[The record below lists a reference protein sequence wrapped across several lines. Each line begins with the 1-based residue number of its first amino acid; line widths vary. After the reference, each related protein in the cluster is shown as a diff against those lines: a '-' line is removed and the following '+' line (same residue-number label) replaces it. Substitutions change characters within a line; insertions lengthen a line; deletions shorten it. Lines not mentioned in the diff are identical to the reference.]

1 MQNIKLMLQYD
12 GTRYLGWKRPEKDH
26 NDRTVSYKIETVLEK
41 LTGTPVTLFSGTRTE
56 PGVHARS
63 LTVNFLTDSPL
74 TPEQFRTAL
83 NQYLPQDIAILA
95 AEKAPDRFRA
105 DLNAH
110 EISYEYALDLSP
122 IYDLFHKNYRGRLA
136 DLLSDSLF
144 HLSPEQTEE
153 LPNILLMETAAHS
166 LLGKHDFKQFS
177 SIRKKKGTEKEIK
190 AITFVTEESTLY
202 IRITANDFLYQMVPF
217 ILGTLLDIG
226 IGKRP
231 VECIN
236 AILEGKEKPSASCDT
251 KGLILY
257 DIIY

>member
-1 MQNIKLMLQYD
+1 MQNIKLTLQYD

-26 NDRTVSYKIETVLEK
+26 NDRTVSYKIENVLEK
-41 LTGTPVTLFSGTRTE
+41 VTGTPVTLFSGVRTE
-56 PGVHARS
+56 PGVRARN
-63 LTVNFLTDSPL
+63 LTVNFLTESQL
-74 TPEQFRTAL
+74 TPAEFKTVL
-83 NQYLPQDIAILA
+83 NQYLPQDIAVLDA
-95 AEKAPDRFRA
+95 VSTPERFRA
-105 DLNAH
+105 DLNAR
-110 EISYEYALDLSP
+110 EITYEYAMDLSP
-122 IYDLFHKNYRGRLA
+122 IYDLFHKNYRSRLT

-144 HLSPEQTEE
+144 NLSPEQTAE

-166 LLGKHDFKQFS
+166 LLGKHDFKHFS
-177 SIRKKKGTEKEIK
+177 SIRKKKGTE
-190 AITFVTEESTLY
+190 
-202 IRITANDFLYQMVPF
+202 NDFLYQMAPF

-257 DIIY
+257 DIVY

>member
-1 MQNIKLMLQYD
+1 MQNIKLTLQYD
-12 GTRYLGWKRPEKDH
+12 GTRYFGWKRPEKDH
-26 NDRTVSYKIETVLEK
+26 NDRTVSYKIENVLEK
-41 LTGTPVTLFSGTRTE
+41 VTGTPVTLFSGVRTE
-56 PGVHARS
+56 PGVHARN
-63 LTVNFLTDSPL
+63 LTVNFLTESQL
-74 TPEQFRTAL
+74 TPAEFKTVL
-83 NQYLPQDIAILA
+83 NQYLPQDIAVLDA
-95 AEKAPDRFRA
+95 VSTPERFRA
-105 DLNAH
+105 DLNAR
-110 EISYEYALDLSP
+110 EITYEYAMDLSP
-122 IYDLFHKNYRGRLA
+122 IYDLFHKNYRGRLT

-144 HLSPEQTEE
+144 DLPPAE

-166 LLGKHDFKQFS
+166 LLGTHDFKHFS

-190 AITFVTEESTLY
+190 TITFVTEESTLY
-202 IRITANDFLYQMVPF
+202 IRMTANDFLYQMAPF

-257 DIIY
+257 DIVY

>member
-56 PGVHARS
+56 PGVHARN
-63 LTVNFLTDSPL
+63 LTVNFLTDSSL

-105 DLNAH
+105 DLNAR
-110 EISYEYALDLSP
+110 EITYEYNIDTLPVA
-122 IYDLFHKNYRGRLA
+122 DLFQQNYRCRM
-136 DLLSDSLF
+136 DKIPDI
-144 HLSPEQTEE
+144 E
-153 LPNILLMETAAHS
+153 LMESAVPS
-166 LLGKHDFKQFS
+166 LLGRHDFRHFS
-177 SIRKKKGTEKEIK
+177 SKRKKKGTLKEIQ
-190 AITFVTEESTLY
+190 AITFSQDDSKLC
-202 IRITANDFLYQMVPF
+202 IRITANDFLYQMAPF

-226 IGKRP
+226 IEKRP

-257 DIIY
+257 DIVY

>member
-56 PGVHARS
+56 PGVHARN
-63 LTVNFLTDSPL
+63 LTVNFLTDSSL

-95 AEKAPDRFRA
+95 AEKAPERFRA
-105 DLNAH
+105 DLNARG
-110 EISYEYALDLSP
+110 ITYEYNIDTLPVA
-122 IYDLFHKNYRGRLA
+122 DLFQQNYRCRM
-136 DLLSDSLF
+136 DKI
-144 HLSPEQTEE
+144 
-153 LPNILLMETAAHS
+153 PNIELMESAVPS
-166 LLGKHDFKQFS
+166 LLGKHDFRHFS
-177 SIRKKKGTEKEIK
+177 SIRKKKGTLKEIQ
-190 AITFVTEESTLY
+190 AIAFSQDDSKLC
-202 IRITANDFLYQMVPF
+202 IRITANDFLYQMAPF

-257 DIIY
+257 DIVY

>member
-26 NDRTVSYKIETVLEK
+26 NDRTVSYKIENVLEK
-41 LTGTPVTLFSGTRTE
+41 LTRTPVTLFSGTRTE
-56 PGVHARS
+56 PGVHAR
-63 LTVNFLTDSPL
+63 N
-74 TPEQFRTAL
+74 
-83 NQYLPQDIAILA
+83 
-95 AEKAPDRFRA
+95 
-105 DLNAH
+105 
-110 EISYEYALDLSP
+110 LDLSP
-122 IYDLFHKNYRGRLA
+122 IYDLFHKNYRGRLT

-144 HLSPEQTEE
+144 DLSPEQTAG

-166 LLGKHDFKQFS
+166 LLGKHDFKHFS

-202 IRITANDFLYQMVPF
+202 IRMTANDFLYQMAPF

-257 DIIY
+257 DIVY

>member
-1 MQNIKLMLQYD
+1 MQNIKLTLQYD

-26 NDRTVSYKIETVLEK
+26 NDRTVSYKIENVLEK
-41 LTGTPVTLFSGTRTE
+41 VTGTPVTLFSGVRTE
-56 PGVHARS
+56 PGVHARN
-63 LTVNFLTDSPL
+63 LTVNFLTESQL
-74 TPEQFRTAL
+74 TPTEFKTVL
-83 NQYLPQDIAILA
+83 NQYLPQDIAVLDA
-95 AEKAPDRFRA
+95 VSTPERFRA
-105 DLNAH
+105 DLNAR
-110 EISYEYALDLSP
+110 EITYEYALDLSP
-122 IYDLFHKNYRGRLA
+122 IYDLFHKNYRGRLT

-144 HLSPEQTEE
+144 DLPPEQTAE
-153 LPNILLMETAAHS
+153 LPN
-166 LLGKHDFKQFS
+166 FS

-190 AITFVTEESTLY
+190 TITFVTEESTLY
-202 IRITANDFLYQMVPF
+202 IRMTANDFLYQMAPF

-257 DIIY
+257 DIVY

>member
-1 MQNIKLMLQYD
+1 MQNIKLTLQYD

-26 NDRTVSYKIETVLEK
+26 NDRTVSYKIENVLEK
-41 LTGTPVTLFSGTRTE
+41 VTGTPVTLFSGFRTE
-56 PGVHARS
+56 PGVHARN
-63 LTVNFLTDSPL
+63 LTVNFLTESQL
-74 TPEQFRTAL
+74 TPAEFKTVL
-83 NQYLPQDIAILA
+83 NQYLPQDIAVLDA
-95 AEKAPDRFRA
+95 V
-105 DLNAH
+105 
-110 EISYEYALDLSP
+110 DLSP
-122 IYDLFHKNYRGRLA
+122 IYDLFHKNYRGRLT

-144 HLSPEQTEE
+144 DLSPEQTAE

-166 LLGKHDFKQFS
+166 LLGTHDFKHFS

-190 AITFVTEESTLY
+190 TITFVTKESTLY
-202 IRITANDFLYQMVPF
+202 IRMTANDFLYQMAPF

-257 DIIY
+257 NIVY